1 MALLNFK
8 YGLKAKLPEV
18 ITNGNLYITTDER
31 GLYVDL
37 ENKRIHI
44 SDFIEVTAT
53 EFSEITADT
62 VIASAFYY
70 IPSANALYKWNGSGW
85 NCLNS
90 TADLEEDITTL
101 NTRIDGLVNSVY
113 EVTSDS
119 LDITELTKDISDP
132 HPGDVLVVTSTAHNI
147 KTAYGYTVTD
157 DAGEWVVFDG
167 NVSADNTI
175 FQSDLTLT
183 ANVGVHT
190 MPSSGSKT
198 LETTGK
204 SVKQVMDLLFAQ
216 EKNPITSRPTF
227 SFSSSGN
234 KSGEV
239 GTYYSLPTATLTMT
253 GAGSYTY
260 GPATGVTVAIG
271 NATLTASG
279 ADNKSNETAMSKNST
294 LTITA
299 GDADKNA
306 SNQVQ
311 YTDTEKT
318 YNFTAEVTYSD
329 GSIPKTNLGNDYTA
343 GQIKSAKY
351 DFDASSDGQQNGSV
365 SAKYTGFRS
374 VFYGY
379 KAGGSTL
386 DVTNLTSS
394 DIRGLMGDDKPQTA
408 PTTLK
413 PSAMTTNKM
422 QQMFFAFVQP
432 DSGHATKPTVKDA
445 TNGAPQTVEGPVTVN
460 VKGANGYTGVNY
472 DVYYV
477 SNAAA
482 AAGELKFTITY

>member
-8 YGLKAKLPEV
+8 YGLKANLPQA
-18 ITNGNLYITTDER
+18 ITNGNLYVTTDER

-37 ENKRIHI
+37 ENSRIHI

-53 EFSEITADT
+53 EFSAITADT
-62 VIASAFYY
+62 VVASAFYY
-70 IPSANALYKWNGSGW
+70 VPSANALYKWNGSGW

-90 TADLEEDITTL
+90 TADLESDITAL
-101 NTRIDGLVNSVY
+101 NTRVDGLVNSVY
-113 EVTSDS
+113 EVQSDS
-119 LDITELTKDISDP
+119 LDIATLTADITDP

-147 KTAYGYTVTD
+147 KTAYGYTKEDGV
-157 DAGEWVVFDG
+157 GKWVVFDG

-175 FQSDLTLT
+175 FQNDLTLT
-183 ANVGVHT
+183 ADVGVHT

-198 LETTGK
+198 LSTTGK
-204 SVKQVMDLLFAQ
+204 SVKQVMDLLFAE
-216 EKNPITSRPTF
+216 EKNPTTSYPTF
-227 SFSSSGN
+227 TFASSGN

-253 GAGSYTY
+253 SAGSYTY
-260 GPATGVTVAIG
+260 GPATGVTVPVG
-271 NATLTASG
+271 SATLTASG
-279 ADNKSNETAMSKNST
+279 ADNKSNESAMKKDST

-311 YTDTEKT
+311 YTDTAKT
-318 YNFTAEVTYSD
+318 YSFTAEVTYSD
-329 GSIPKTNLGNDYTA
+329 GSVPKTNLGNDYTA
-343 GQIKSAKY
+343 GQIKSANVV
-351 DFDASSDGQQNGSV
+351 DFSTSAGNQAGTA

-386 DVTNLTSS
+386 DVNNLTSS
-394 DIRGLMGDDKPQTA
+394 DIRGLMGSGKPQTA
-408 PTTLK
+408 PTTTK
-413 PSAMTTNKM
+413 PTTMTTNKM

-432 DSGHATKPTVKDA
+432 SSGHATKPTVKDA
-445 TNGAPQTVEGPVTVN
+445 TNGAPQTVEGPVTVE
-460 VKGANGYTGVNY
+460 VKGANNYDGVNY

-482 AAGELKFTITY
+482 AAGELKFNITY